1 MPRKPR
7 REQYAG
13 QPLARLADAID
24 RAITKGALSGDAQ
37 MLAAL
42 QREVRAVSLGV
53 CEPPPP
59 PRVFR
64 GKKQTVFE
72 LVLQGLMPQ
81 EIVERTKY
89 SRATVYRLR
98 KAEDFQTALDQ
109 ARAHR
114 VVASQ
119 EAAAD
124 LLPLAIQRLRGILLD
139 PAASHRDV
147 LSAFREVADRAG
159 LPKTTRAE
167 VVVEGA
173 VGDEKRT
180 DDELLAEL
188 EALGPQL
195 EVLEG
200 GKAG

>member
-1 MPRKPR
+1 MAR
-7 REQYAG
+7 RRDRYAG

-24 RAITKGALSGDAQ
+24 RAITKGGLSGDAQ

-64 GKKQTVFE
+64 GKKQAVFE
-72 LVLQGLMPQ
+72 LVLQGLTPQ
-81 EIVERTKY
+81 EIVERTGY
-89 SRATVYRLR
+89 SRATVYRVR
-98 KAEDFQTALDQ
+98 KAEDFQQALDE
-109 ARAHR
+109 ARAVR
-114 VVASQ
+114 VIASQ

-139 PAASHRDV
+139 PSAKHSDLLA
-147 LSAFREVADRAG
+147 AFREVADRAG

-167 VVVEGA
+167 VVMDTTT
-173 VGDEKRT
+173 GDEKRS
-180 DDELLAEL
+180 DDDLLAEL
-188 EALGPQL
+188 EALEPQL
-195 EVLEG
+195 AVIEG